1 MTSIYT
7 LALLKE
13 INEAK
18 KKQREEGKAKNSV
31 DDDNGDDDNDDDDDR
46 NEGGNDDD
54 GKGKEKEGDGG
65 KEGGSSKQKAL
76 LNYVFDSAPSIS
88 LLSHEEEDRLLALA
102 STLSQKGEV
111 KLVTADSSKSAC
123 EINNNGTNVKNEES
137 VDKSNNDDKDDDN
150 NDESK
155 EENNN
160 ETSTTKQATEDTSD
174 VNISIEKVRWMY
186 EVVEEGWIMYSNE
199 ASRELEQA
207 SRDNKVS
214 HTITIGNDV
223 HTIKLDNRRYTR
235 SNADGEFKIRR
246 HNLGD
251 GLSGLWEV
259 LTMKYEKPS
268 GLYGIGIL
276 KILEKVWS
284 KKETMSG
291 QQCGLGFMFLYNLYT
306 GESRCKVS
314 GGGGIND
321 FKGGIGPQM
330 NPFFMFGGKKLG
342 SGSSSSSSN
351 DSHRFALL
359 LTQLY
364 TDKHMKSLPASVL
377 NILGKKKYYIIN
389 VYVYTYFLFFSRS
402 FLSDYI
408 TSSHYILYIICH
420 LVKFTPTTTTT
431 TTIKQVVTVKLLY
444 VCRNLKIIVNLNK
457 HHFSMDGLM
466 RMNQDHL

>member
-1 MTSIYT
+1 MNYFDIYT

-31 DDDNGDDDNDDDDDR
+31 DDDNGDDGNDDEDH

-54 GKGKEKEGDGG
+54 GKEKEGGG
-65 KEGGSSKQKAL
+65 DKEGGSSSEQKAL

-102 STLSQKGEV
+102 STSSQKRED
-111 KLVTADSSKSAC
+111 KLVTADSSKSTC
-123 EINNNGTNVKNEES
+123 DIKNNNSTNIENEDSIDKN
-137 VDKSNNDDKDDDN
+137 NNDDKDGDKG
-150 NDESK
+150 NDEGK

-160 ETSTTKQATEDTSD
+160 STTKQATEDTSD
-174 VNISIEKVRWMY
+174 INIPIEKVRWMY

-223 HTIKLDNRRYTR
+223 HTIKLDSRRYTR

-246 HNLGD
+246 HILGD

-291 QQCGLGFMFLYNLYT
+291 QQCGLGFLFLYNLYT

-330 NPFFMFGGKKLG
+330 NPFFMFSGKKLG

-377 NILGKKKYYIIN
+377 NILGKIKCYIVN
-389 VYVYTYFLFFSRS
+389 VYVYISRIFLN
-402 FLSDYI
+402 LI
-408 TSSHYILYIICH
+408 TSH
-420 LVKFTPTTTTT
+420 LHITYYE
-431 TTIKQVVTVKLLY
+431 LY
-444 VCRNLKIIVNLNK
+444 VI
-457 HHFSMDGLM
+457 
-466 RMNQDHL
+466 

>member
-1 MTSIYT
+1 M
-7 LALLKE
+7 KE

-18 KKQREEGKAKNSV
+18 KKQREEGKAKSSV
-31 DDDNGDDDNDDDDDR
+31 DDDNRDNDDHDDDDGQ
-46 NEGGNDDD
+46 EDGGNDDE
-54 GKGKEKEGDGG
+54 GKGIEKEGNGD
-65 KEGGSSKQKAL
+65 KEGGGGISSSTSSSEQKAL
-76 LNYVFDSAPSIS
+76 LNYIFDSAPSIS
-88 LLSHEEEDRLLALA
+88 LLSHEEEDRLLALV
-102 STLSQKGEV
+102 SSSQNKGD
-111 KLVTADSSKSAC
+111 KIITADSSKSTC
-123 EINNNGTNVKNEES
+123 ENTNKSTDIKNEES
-137 VDKSNNDDKDDDN
+137 VNKSNNDDKDDDKG
-150 NDESK
+150 NDEGK
-155 EENNN
+155 EDNNNNNNN
-160 ETSTTKQATEDTSD
+160 EASTAAKQATEDTSD
-174 VNISIEKVRWMY
+174 TNIPIDKVRWMY

-246 HNLGD
+246 HILGD

-314 GGGGIND
+314 GGSGGGGLND
-321 FKGGIGPQM
+321 FKGGGIGPQM
-330 NPFFMFGGKKLG
+330 NPMFMFGGKKLG
-342 SGSSSSSSN
+342 SSGLFSSSSSN

-377 NILGKKKYYIIN
+377 NILGKKK
-389 VYVYTYFLFFSRS
+389 
-402 FLSDYI
+402 
-408 TSSHYILYIICH
+408 
-420 LVKFTPTTTTT
+420 
-431 TTIKQVVTVKLLY
+431 
-444 VCRNLKIIVNLNK
+444 
-457 HHFSMDGLM
+457 
-466 RMNQDHL
+466 

>member
-1 MTSIYT
+1 M
-7 LALLKE
+7 LKE

-31 DDDNGDDDNDDDDDR
+31 DDDNGDDDNDDDDR
-46 NEGGNDDD
+46 NEDGNDDD

-65 KEGGSSKQKAL
+65 KEGGSSSEQKVL

-102 STLSQKGEV
+102 SISSQTKED
-111 KLVTADSSKSAC
+111 KLVAADSSKSTC
-123 EINNNGTNVKNEES
+123 EINNNSTNVKNEDS
-137 VDKSNNDDKDDDN
+137 VDKSNNDDKDDDKG
-150 NDESK
+150 NDEGK
-155 EENNN
+155 EENNNN
-160 ETSTTKQATEDTSD
+160 ETSTTKETAEDTSD
-174 VNISIEKVRWMY
+174 INIPIEKVRWMY

-199 ASRELEQA
+199 VSRELEQA

-214 HTITIGNDV
+214 HTITIGDDV
-223 HTIKLDNRRYTR
+223 HTVKLDNRRYTR

-246 HNLGD
+246 HILGD

-291 QQCGLGFMFLYNLYT
+291 QQCGLGFIFLYNLYT

-314 GGGGIND
+314 GGGGMND

-342 SGSSSSSSN
+342 SGSSSSN

-389 VYVYTYFLFFSRS
+389 VYVYF
-402 FLSDYI
+402 YI
-408 TSSHYILYIICH
+408 
-420 LVKFTPTTTTT
+420 FT
-431 TTIKQVVTVKLLY
+431 
-444 VCRNLKIIVNLNK
+444 
-457 HHFSMDGLM
+457 
-466 RMNQDHL
+466 